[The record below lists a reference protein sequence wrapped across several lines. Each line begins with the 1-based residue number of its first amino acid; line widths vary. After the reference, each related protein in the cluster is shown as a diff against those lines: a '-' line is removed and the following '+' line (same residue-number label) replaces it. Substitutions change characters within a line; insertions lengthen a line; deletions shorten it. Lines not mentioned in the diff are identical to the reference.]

1 MKKANVALMAATLM
15 LATSCSDMKQE
26 SNAPIIGR
34 QEITV
39 KDGRMTPEALWAM
52 GRIGSLSVSPDGK
65 KIAYT
70 VAYYSVEQDKS
81 HRVIYVMD
89 ADGNN
94 NTLLTTTAY
103 NEGEPQWIKGGS
115 KIAYLSNENGSSQI

>member
-1 MKKANVALMAATLM
+1 MVALT
-15 LATSCSDMKQE
+15 LATSCTDVKQE

-81 HRVIYVMD
+81 HRVIYMMNAEIVV
-89 ADGNN
+89 G
-94 NTLLTTTAY
+94 
-103 NEGEPQWIKGGS
+103 IRKF
-115 KIAYLSNENGSSQI
+115 I

>member
-1 MKKANVALMAATLM
+1 MKTSNVALMAAALT
-15 LATSCSDMKQE
+15 LATSCSDIKQE

-52 GRIGSLSVSPDGK
+52 GRIGNMSVSPDGK

-70 VAYYSVEQDKS
+70 VAYYSVEQDKLMNKYNI
-81 HRVIYVMD
+81 VI
-89 ADGNN
+89 
-94 NTLLTTTAY
+94 T
-103 NEGEPQWIKGGS
+103 
-115 KIAYLSNENGSSQI
+115 SSILKTVSVFILDNVFFFKFYFVLKYS